1 MFFVFLVTDKVRG
14 GGTLGMYGVQL
25 SSQVWAPK
33 ALYSYC
39 LRPICSE
46 EVGMRF
52 FLMRT
57 FRKALRALC
66 YLASLILYL
75 PLCNRIVRATL
86 PTR

>member
-1 MFFVFLVTDKVRG
+1 
-14 GGTLGMYGVQL
+14 MYGVQL

-66 YLASLILYL
+66 YLANLILYL
-75 PLCNRIVRATL
+75 PLCYRIVRATL